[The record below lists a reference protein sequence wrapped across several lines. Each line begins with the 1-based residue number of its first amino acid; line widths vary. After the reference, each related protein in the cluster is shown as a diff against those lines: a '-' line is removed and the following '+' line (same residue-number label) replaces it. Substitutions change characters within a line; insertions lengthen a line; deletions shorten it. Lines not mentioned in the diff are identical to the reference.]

1 MTTHEQ
7 FEQRGADIVALL
19 VAVAPDGLT
28 LADLA
33 ASLHC
38 TEAQVSTSIFW
49 ARRALA
55 NTDYNIVCDP
65 PGYVGQW
72 PYHLASTKAEA
83 EEWNDN
89 RLRDGRTRLF
99 TIRAVAQSILTAAA
113 PGSVPHR
120 EAVLIERALTRLLED
135 LEAIQP

>member
-19 VAVAPDGLT
+19 AASPAGLT

-33 ASLHC
+33 ATLHC
-38 TEAQVSTSIFW
+38 TEAQVSTSIHW

-55 NTDYNIVCDP
+55 DTDYNIVCDP

-72 PYHLASTKAEA
+72 PYHLAATKAEA
-83 EEWNDN
+83 HEWNDN
-89 RLRDGRTRLF
+89 RMRDGKTRLV
-99 TIRAVAQSILTAAA
+99 TIRAVAASIVVAAA
-113 PGSVPHR
+113 PGSTEHR
-120 EAVLIERALTRLLED
+120 EAVLIERSLTRLLED
-135 LEAIQP
+135 LADIEV